1 MDCSGRKR
9 KSKKVYKSVHK
20 SNNRYN
26 NLEKR
31 YFTKDSVLDFLSLN
45 EMTEKF
51 YEYQTNIANND
62 IIDAMTRGDIEY
74 IKTPEVYKRFKI
86 ISETGFRGFNIK
98 KIRSLDFLVLVE
110 FYREFSDICLNTSMT
125 TFDNAWVLACISKE
139 LSEQAYDYTSVR
151 FNRRWATNLIDES
164 CITEYFDMILG
175 NDSLKKIL
183 EFKNI
188 KDNRENTSIIIDAAF
203 FSSKLATPYI
213 NEETIAKL
221 TEVFVERNLSKKSIL
236 LTVER
241 IIKFRDSLDNPFAI
255 DAINAGLR
263 YKYYNFMLSIDE
275 NSISKDGT
283 MIITDSIKL
292 LCEL

>member
-86 ISETGFRGFNIK
+86 ISESGFRGLNIK

-125 TFDNAWVLACISKE
+125 AFDNAWVLACISKE